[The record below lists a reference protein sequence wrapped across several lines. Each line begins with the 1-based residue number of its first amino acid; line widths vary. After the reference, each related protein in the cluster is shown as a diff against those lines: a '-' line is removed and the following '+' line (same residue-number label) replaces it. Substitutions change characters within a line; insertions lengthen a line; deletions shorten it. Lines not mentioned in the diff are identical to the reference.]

1 MATRNIRIMGD
12 SILEK
17 KSKPVTEMTEKIET
31 LIQDMLDTMYEA
43 QGVGLAAPQVGILKR
58 IVTID
63 VTPEGDSPIIL
74 INPVIIEADGEQVG
88 DEGCLSVPGKAGTV
102 TRPNHVKVRALNEN
116 MEEFEIEGEGLLA
129 RAFCHEI
136 DHLDGKLYVSLVE
149 GALHDVGV
157 FEDDEEETN

>member
-17 KSKPVTEMTEKIET
+17 KSKPVTEMTDKIKT
-31 LIQDMLDTMYEA
+31 LIQDMLDTMYDA

-63 VTPEGDSPIIL
+63 VTPEGESPIIL
-74 INPVIIEADGEQVG
+74 INPEIIEADGEQVG

-149 GALHDVGV
+149 GSLHDTEAM
-157 FEDDEEETN
+157 EDDE